1 MKDIDYDSE
10 DNVENYGKRS
20 SFTSFVVPEDANV
33 TIVEVDWEDAT
44 TYATEEMT
52 DDDMRVL
59 GLTDDQ

>member
-10 DNVENYGKRS
+10 DNVENYGKRN

-33 TIVEVDWEDAT
+33 TIVEVDWEDAA